1 MTICVKICGINT
13 VIAMQA
19 AIEAGASYVGL
30 VFYPPSPRSVTIS
43 EAAIL
48 ARIVPNE
55 IKKVGLFVD
64 ISNDPLKDIVDQVPL
79 DILQLHGNET
89 PERVVKIK
97 DFTGLPVMKAIHI
110 ETSSDFSAIDKYA
123 GIADQILFD
132 AKAPK
137 NLKNSLPGG
146 NALSFDWKLFAN
158 QPWKNNWMLSGG
170 LNEENIAEAV
180 NTTGARAVD
189 VSSGVEGRPGQKDP
203 KLINAFIE
211 TVLALS

>member
-1 MTICVKICGINT
+1 MTICIKICGINT
-13 VIAMQA
+13 IIAMQA

-30 VFYPPSPRSVTIS
+30 VFYPPSPRSVRIS

-48 ARIVPNE
+48 AKIVPNK

-64 ISNDPLKDIVDQVPL
+64 ISDEPLKDIVDQVPL

-97 DFTGLPVMKAIHI
+97 KFTGLPVMKAIHI
-110 ETSSDFSAIDKYA
+110 ENNTDFSALDKYT

-132 AKAPK
+132 AKVPK

-146 NALSFDWKLFAN
+146 NALTFDWKLFAN

-170 LNEENIAEAV
+170 LNEKNIAEAV
-180 NTTGARAVD
+180 ITTGARAVD
-189 VSSGVEGRPGQKDP
+189 ISSGVERRPGQKDP
-203 KLINAFIE
+203 KLISEFIE

>member
-19 AIEAGASYVGL
+19 AIDAGASYVGL
-30 VFYPPSPRSVTIS
+30 VFYPPSPRSVRIS

-48 ARIVPNE
+48 AKIVPNK

-64 ISNDPLKDIVDQVPL
+64 ISDDPLKEIVDQVPL
-79 DILQLHGNET
+79 DILQLHGDET

-110 ETSSDFSAIDKYA
+110 ENSGDFSAVNKYT

-132 AKAPK
+132 AKVPK

-158 QPWKNNWMLSGG
+158 QPWENNWMLSGG
-170 LNEENIAEAV
+170 LNEKNIAKAV

-189 VSSGVEGRPGQKDP
+189 ISSGVERGPGQKDP

>member
-110 ETSSDFSAIDKYA
+110 ETSSDFLAIDKYA

-180 NTTGARAVD
+180 DTTGARPVD

>member
-110 ETSSDFSAIDKYA
+110 ETSSDFSAIDNYA

-137 NLKNSLPGG
+137 DLKNSLPGG

-189 VSSGVEGRPGQKDP
+189 ISSGVEGRPGQKDP

>member
-30 VFYPPSPRSVTIS
+30 VFYPPSPRSVSFS

-137 NLKNSLPGG
+137 DLKSSLPGG

-170 LNEENIAEAV
+170 LNEENIAAAV

-189 VSSGVEGRPGQKDP
+189 ISSGVEGRPGQKDP

>member
-137 NLKNSLPGG
+137 DLKNSLPGG

-189 VSSGVEGRPGQKDP
+189 ISSGVEGRPGQKDP

>member
-30 VFYPPSPRSVTIS
+30 VFYPPSPRSVAIS

-180 NTTGARAVD
+180 DTTGARAVD